1 MDRFIITE
9 LIVCIIVFIFNK
21 LMEKRV
27 TNISIQ
33 RFLFKNNIK

>member
-21 LMEKRV
+21 LMGKRV